1 MMQPPQ
7 PSPPPKQ
14 DNQREKSAVPVSVF
28 VGVVLVVALIIVC
41 GLGAVGMIPSL
52 RGLKNPTAT
61 AIPTQSAAH
70 AAKLGGTVRD
80 FVERYGNSIDESGLM
95 YAATLT
101 GQRVLI
107 VVALDDPRQSRDG
120 RSHGVALDVQVPG
133 DALGAETWSADT
145 AGAIAQVYL
154 PADAQFQRTVV
165 LNGVGGDVAYHIY
178 HSDEMTA
185 TFMPG
190 AYTNVAGAL
199 SYSCHAWPPTQMAAM
214 SAMAAGSNSGYAQCH
229 IGVGSA

>member
-1 MMQPPQ
+1 MMQPAQ
-7 PSPPPKQ
+7 PSPPPQQ
-14 DNQREKSAVPVSVF
+14 DNQREKSAVPVPVF
-28 VGVVLVVALIIVC
+28 VGVVLVGALIIVC

-70 AAKLGGTVRD
+70 AATLGGTLGD
-80 FVERYGNSIDESGLM
+80 FVQRYGSSIDESGLM

-107 VVALDDPRQSRDG
+107 VVALDDPHQSRDG
-120 RSHGVALDVQVPG
+120 RSRVVALDVQVPG
-133 DALGAETWSADT
+133 DALGAETWSATT
-145 AGAIAQVYL
+145 ADAIAQVYL

-165 LNGVGGDVAYHIY
+165 IHGASGDVEYRIY
-178 HSDEMTA
+178 RSDEMAA

-190 AYTNVAGAL
+190 AYTDVAVAGTL
-199 SYSCHAWPPTQMAAM
+199 SYSCHAWPPTAV
-214 SAMAAGSNSGYAQCH
+214 AAGSNPRYGQCH
-229 IGVGSA
+229 IAIGSE